1 MKYHSISIII
11 PAYNEQNTIKH
22 LLDKVE
28 KADTRG
34 LQKEIIIVDDA
45 SSDGTVSTIKNSVSI
60 IKKNKDIT
68 VKTIFKKINVGK
80 GAALKAGLLKSTGD
94 IVLIQDADLEYSPQ
108 EYPALLEPFFAYD
121 ADVVYGSRFVTHR
134 PRRVLYFWH
143 YVANVMLT
151 NFSNMFTNLN
161 ITDMETG
168 YKVFKGTIIRQVAP
182 KLESR
187 RFGFEPEVTAR
198 IAKIKNINIYEVGIS
213 YQGRTYKEGKK
224 IGWRDGV
231 RALWEIIKYN
241 LLTN

>member
-1 MKYHSISIII
+1 M
-11 PAYNEQNTIKH
+11 
-22 LLDKVE
+22 E
-28 KADTRG
+28 K
-34 LQKEIIIVDDA
+34 
-45 SSDGTVSTIKNSVSI
+45 
-60 IKKNKDIT
+60 
-68 VKTIFKKINVGK
+68 
-80 GAALKAGLLKSTGD
+80 
-94 IVLIQDADLEYSPQ
+94 
-108 EYPALLEPFFAYD
+108 
-121 ADVVYGSRFVTHR
+121 
-134 PRRVLYFWH
+134 
-143 YVANVMLT
+143 
-151 NFSNMFTNLN
+151 
-161 ITDMETG
+161 G